1 MKLKQVIDM
10 AEPITDLIE
19 QKLPFQT
26 AYKISKIAEAVESN
40 QKFWQSKLQQI
51 FNQYATPDE
60 NGEKR
65 IEPAQREVFNEQ
77 AKQLGEVE
85 VDDIQTLLTFSDLE
99 GVELT
104 PREVFLLKPI
114 ITE

>member
-10 AEPITDLIE
+10 AEPIADLIE

-26 AYKISKIAEAVESN
+26 AYKISKIAEIIETN

-51 FNQYATPDE
+51 FDQYAIPDE

-65 IEPAQREVFNEQ
+65 IAPAQRENFNEQ

-85 VDDIQTLLTFSDLE
+85 IDDISTFLTFSDLE

-104 PREVFLLKPI
+104 PREVLLLKPI